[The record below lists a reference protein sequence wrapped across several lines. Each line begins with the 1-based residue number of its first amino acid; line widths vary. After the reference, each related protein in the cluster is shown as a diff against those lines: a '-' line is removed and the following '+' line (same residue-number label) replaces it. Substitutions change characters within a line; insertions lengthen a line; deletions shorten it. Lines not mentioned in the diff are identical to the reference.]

1 VIFRDFV
8 EETKDAVRELAG
20 GTRGDRDITPMVHLE
35 TEETGRELVAVDPL
49 FFTEES
55 GVENLVEGFLIPL
68 IQERMAIKVAWTFTS
83 ATTTDNLRMAVA
95 VVIDRE
101 RHETWL
107 APLFPEGI
115 GEWLGIGPNST
126 YGLLVG
132 PIQEALR

>member
-8 EETKDAVRELAG
+8 EETKDAVRALAG

-35 TEETGRELVAVDPL
+35 TEASGRELVAVDAQ
-49 FFTEES
+49 FFAEPGGTEVLIEA
-55 GVENLVEGFLIPL
+55 LVIPL
-68 IQERMAIKVAWTFTS
+68 IQERMATKVAWTFTT
-83 ATTTDNLRMAVA
+83 AADDLRMVVA
-95 VVIDRE
+95 VIVDRE

-107 APLFPEGI
+107 APLFPEGV
-115 GEWLGIGPNST
+115 GDWLGIGPNST

>member
-1 VIFRDFV
+1 MIFRDFV

-35 TEETGRELVAVDPL
+35 TEDTGRELIAVDAQ
-49 FFTEES
+49 FFIKPGGAEE
-55 GVENLVEGFLIPL
+55 LIEGFVIPL
-68 IQERMAIKVAWTFTS
+68 IQERMATKIAWTFT
-83 ATTTDNLRMAVA
+83 AVADDLRIVVA

-107 APLFPEGI
+107 APLFPEGV

>member
-49 FFTEES
+49 FFTEPGGTED
-55 GVENLVEGFLIPL
+55 LIEGFVIPL
-68 IQERMAIKVAWTFTS
+68 IQERMAIKVAWTFT
-83 ATTTDNLRMAVA
+83 TTADGLRMVVAVA
-95 VVIDRE
+95 VDRE

-107 APLFPEGI
+107 APLFPEGV